1 MWESIAHFGFSIF
14 LNILNSGNNVK
25 DYVFE
30 EDIACFIFKTL
41 NSRNKWVLVV
51 N

>member
-1 MWESIAHFGFSIF
+1 MWESIAHFGFGIF

-30 EDIACFIFKTL
+30 EDIVSLYLKHRIAEINRYL
-41 NSRNKWVLVV
+41 L
-51 N
+51 